1 MGLLI
6 SQNILSMIEPE
17 VAYNSMGMMVK
28 ETKVL
33 TNVAFHTQKDLLGIE
48 TYEPCGLKLCT
59 TRDKKMKM

>member
-33 TNVAFHTQKDLLGIE
+33 TNVAFHTQKDLLGRN
-48 TYEPCGLKLCT
+48 L
-59 TRDKKMKM
+59 

>member
-17 VAYNSMGMMVK
+17 VAYNSMGMMAK

-33 TNVAFHTQKDLLGIE
+33 TNVAFHTQKDLLGRN
-48 TYEPCGLKLCT
+48 L
-59 TRDKKMKM
+59 